1 MELRDIS
8 RRVGIAAGVVTVL
21 ARARRTVRGPV
32 GGSYASQLADY
43 YASGVV
49 GGAGIALFALLSVVV
64 VASVERG
71 NLDPEPLAG
80 AAVVLGVATTLSA
93 AAWATAIEPSPM
105 FRDNLWLV
113 WHARVVVALSVLIPV
128 AAAAAYA
135 RAAGIASAHDATRY
149 PANERPLRWSRILRS
164 GLGRAVRPRS
174 SPVR

>member
-1 MELRDIS
+1 MARRQTPREQSAS
-8 RRVGIAAGVVTVL
+8 RRHPAPIRSFYRCPPPNLGHGAPRHLASSGDRRRRRHR

-71 NLDPEPLAG
+71 NLDPGTLAG

-128 AAAAAYA
+128 AAAAYA
-135 RAAGIASAHDATRY
+135 RELLA
-149 PANERPLRWSRILRS
+149 
-164 GLGRAVRPRS
+164 
-174 SPVR
+174 